1 MRDGIGLYDHKR
13 EELCVGDTVYLVKQQ
28 QTGVVSFNPSEA
40 VFYVCDDRG
49 PITDLKPDDPE
60 SKYIELISRKA
71 GDSS

>member
-1 MRDGIGLYDHKR
+1 MRDGIGLFDYKH
-13 EELCVGDTVYLVKQQ
+13 EELCVGDIVYLVKHQ

-40 VFYVCDDRG
+40 VFYVCNEMG